1 MSDYYE
7 ILGVSRDAS
16 AEEIKKAY
24 RKLARQYHPDVN
36 DSDDA
41 HERFKEIGRAFQVL
55 SDPQKRQIY
64 DLGGDPLATG
74 GGAGPGGAGFG
85 QAFTFTDI
93 MDAFFGQTGATTRG
107 PRPRVRRG
115 QDALIPLRI
124 SLAEAAFGTTR
135 EIKVDTAIVC
145 LTCHGSGAAAGSKP
159 VTCEICHGRGE
170 VTHTQRSFLGE
181 VRTMRPCPNCR
192 GYGTTIPNPCIECS
206 GDGRIRSR
214 RTVTVKIP
222 SGMDT
227 GIRVQLSGQGE
238 VGPGGGPPGDLFVEL
253 EVEPHEFFT
262 RSGDDLHCTVTLPMT
277 AAALGTR
284 IELPT
289 LEDDSVP
296 VDIRPG
302 TQSGAEI
309 VIGGRGVPQ
318 LRHSGRGDLVVRIV
332 VETPTRLDDEQAELL
347 RRLATLREEEQPA
360 GQVQPTSQRSVFG
373 RLRDAFGQH

>member
-1 MSDYYE
+1 MSSDYYQ

-16 AEEIKKAY
+16 ADEIKKAY

-64 DLGGDPLATG
+64 DLGGDPLASG
-74 GGAGPGGAGFG
+74 GGAGPGGGFG

-93 MDAFFGQTGATTRG
+93 MDAFFGQTGPNARG

-124 SLAEAAFGTTR
+124 TLAEAAFGTTR
-135 EIKVDTAIVC
+135 EIKVDTAVVC
-145 LTCHGSGAAAGSKP
+145 PTCSGSGAAAGSRP

-181 VRTMRPCPNCR
+181 VRTMRPCPHCR
-192 GYGTTIPNPCIECS
+192 GFGTTIPSPCTECS
-206 GDGRIRSR
+206 GDGRVRSR
-214 RTVTVKIP
+214 RTVSVKIP
-222 SGMDT
+222 SGMDN

-253 EVEPHEFFT
+253 EVEPHEIFT
-262 RSGDDLHCTVTLPMT
+262 RSGDDLLCTVTLPMT
-277 AAALGTR
+277 AAALGTQ
-284 IELPT
+284 IDLPT
-289 LEDDSVP
+289 LDGDTVP
-296 VDIRPG
+296 VHIRPG
-302 TQSGAEI
+302 TQSGTEH
-309 VIGGRGVPQ
+309 VVTGRGVPQ
-318 LRHSGRGDLVVRIV
+318 LRHSGRGDLIVRVV
-332 VETPTRLDDEQAELL
+332 VETPSRLDDQQAELL
-347 RRLATLREEEQPA
+347 RQLAALRDEEQPE
-360 GQVQPTSQRSVFG
+360 GQIQPTAPKSVFG
-373 RLRDAFGQH
+373 RLRDAFGAH

>member
-74 GGAGPGGAGFG
+74 GGAGPGAGFG

-124 SLAEAAFGTTR
+124 TLAEAAFGTTR
-135 EIKVDTAIVC
+135 EIKVDTAVVC
-145 LTCHGSGAAAGSKP
+145 PTCHGSGADAGSRP
-159 VTCEICHGRGE
+159 VTCVICHGRGE

-192 GYGTTIPNPCIECS
+192 GYGTTIPDPCTECS
-206 GDGRIRSR
+206 GDGRVRSR

-253 EVEPHEFFT
+253 EVEPHEIFT

-289 LEDDSVP
+289 LEDDTVP

-309 VIGGRGVPQ
+309 VISGRGVPQ
-318 LRHSGRGDLVVRIV
+318 LRHTGRGDLVVRIV
-332 VETPTRLDDEQAELL
+332 VETPARLDDEQAELL
-347 RRLATLREEEQPA
+347 RRLASLRDEEQPE
-360 GQVQPTSQRSVFG
+360 GQVQPTLPRSVFG

>member
-1 MSDYYE
+1 MSDYYG

-36 DSDDA
+36 DSADA

-74 GGAGPGGAGFG
+74 GGAGPGAGFG

-124 SLAEAAFGTTR
+124 TLAEAAFGTTR
-135 EIKVDTAIVC
+135 EIKVDTAVVC
-145 LTCHGSGAAAGSKP
+145 PTCHGSGAGAGSQP
-159 VTCEICHGRGE
+159 VTCVICHGRGE

-192 GYGTTIPNPCIECS
+192 GYGTTIPNPCTECS
-206 GDGRIRSR
+206 GDGRVRSR

-253 EVEPHEFFT
+253 EVEPHEIFT

-277 AAALGTR
+277 AGALGTR

-289 LEDDSVP
+289 LEDDTVP

-309 VIGGRGVPQ
+309 VITGRGVPQ
-318 LRHSGRGDLVVRIV
+318 LRHTGRGDLVVRIV

-347 RRLATLREEEQPA
+347 RRLASLREEEQPE
-360 GQVQPTSQRSVFG
+360 GQVQPTAPRSVFG

>member
-7 ILGVSRDAS
+7 TLGVSRDAS

-36 DSDDA
+36 DSEDA

-55 SDPQKRQIY
+55 SDPQKKQIY
-64 DLGGDPLATG
+64 DLGGDPLG
-74 GGAGPGGAGFG
+74 PSGGAGAAGFG

-124 SLAEAAFGTTR
+124 TLAEAAFGTTR
-135 EIKVDTAIVC
+135 EIKVDTAVLC
-145 LTCHGSGAAAGSKP
+145 PTCQGSGAATGSQP

-181 VRTMRPCPNCR
+181 VRTMRPCPSCR
-192 GYGTTIPNPCIECS
+192 GYGTTIPNPCTECS
-206 GDGRIRSR
+206 GDGRVRSR

-253 EVEPHEFFT
+253 EVEPHDTFT

-284 IELPT
+284 LELPT
-289 LEDDSVP
+289 LEDDTVA
-296 VDIRPG
+296 VEVRPG
-302 TQSGAEI
+302 TQSGTEI
-309 VIGGRGVPQ
+309 VITGRGVPQ
-318 LRHSGRGDLVVRIV
+318 LRHSGRGDLIVRVV
-332 VETPTRLDDEQAELL
+332 VETPTKLNSEQRTLL
-347 RRLATLREEEQPA
+347 EQLASLREEEKPT
-360 GQVQPTSQRSVFG
+360 GQVQPTAPRSVFG

>member
-7 ILGVSRDAS
+7 TLGVSRDAS
-16 AEEIKKAY
+16 AEDIKKAY

-55 SDPQKRQIY
+55 SDPQKKQIY
-64 DLGGDPLATG
+64 DLGGDPLGPG
-74 GGAGPGGAGFG
+74 GGAGPGGGFG

-93 MDAFFGQTGATTRG
+93 MDAFFGGQGGTTRG

-124 SLAEAAFGTTR
+124 TLAEAAFGTTR
-135 EIKVDTAIVC
+135 EIKVDTAVLC
-145 LTCHGSGAAAGSKP
+145 PTCQGSGAQTGSQP

-181 VRTMRPCPNCR
+181 VRTMRPCPSCR
-192 GYGTTIPNPCIECS
+192 GYGTTIPNPCTECS
-206 GDGRIRSR
+206 GDGRVRSR

-253 EVEPHEFFT
+253 EVEPHDTFT

-284 IELPT
+284 LELPT
-289 LEDDSVP
+289 IEDDTVP
-296 VDIRPG
+296 VEVRPG

-309 VIGGRGVPQ
+309 VITGRGVPQ
-318 LRHSGRGDLVVRIV
+318 LRHSGRGDLIVRVV
-332 VETPTRLDDEQAELL
+332 VETPTKLNSEQRTLL
-347 RRLATLREEEQPA
+347 EQLASLREEEKPT
-360 GQVQPTSQRSVFG
+360 GQVQPTAPRSVFG